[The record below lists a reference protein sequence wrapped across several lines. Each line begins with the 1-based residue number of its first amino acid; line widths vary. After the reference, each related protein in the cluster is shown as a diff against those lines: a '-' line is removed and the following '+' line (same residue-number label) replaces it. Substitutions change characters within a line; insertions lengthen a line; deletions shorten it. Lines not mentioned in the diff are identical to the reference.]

1 MQCFGSNDAAIPF
14 DFSFQPIRLFCIITV
29 ILNMDQKEMVTFYD
43 HLKNI
48 FAVEMVEKEADFWDI
63 I

>member
-1 MQCFGSNDAAIPF
+1 
-14 DFSFQPIRLFCIITV
+14 
-29 ILNMDQKEMVTFYD
+29 MDQKEMVTFYD

-63 I
+63 WHVK